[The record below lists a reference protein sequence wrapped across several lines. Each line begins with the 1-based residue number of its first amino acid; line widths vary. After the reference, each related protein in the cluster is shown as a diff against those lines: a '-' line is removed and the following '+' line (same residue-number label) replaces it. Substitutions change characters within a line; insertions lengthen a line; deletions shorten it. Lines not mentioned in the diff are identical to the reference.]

1 MSRTCARQQR
11 MRQQILN
18 EERMSHADEASVRP
32 SGERRSS
39 GSKLIIS
46 SPTPTAH
53 PFMNH
58 TNPVSQSTLLSDPNS
73 TRNLNQPV
81 QSAGAS
87 ALLAFL
93 SGSDHRP
100 PTQMSNAN
108 ASQPPRQTSAP
119 QQQQQGQEQQQQ
131 QQPSSHAAQNKTSSS
146 QLPPSILVSPRPGKL
161 NGIAVRVD
169 TTTISVLSG
178 SASSENSAL
187 YSANTNSSANGDNG
201 EVVDSSAPS
210 RDSSG
215 MLSNQICSVSD
226 ESGPSST
233 RSSDP
238 GPHRSN
244 KLLPVDI
251 RTMDLESTVSPV
263 SSDLNSVSLRH
274 FHLVA
279 PYRISQSSVW
289 LNLINLNLSL
299 PMYHKAKYML
309 NSTTLSESNCS
320 VKKKYSNCAVLQH
333 LCYFKN
339 CRDC

>member
-100 PTQMSNAN
+100 PTQM
-108 ASQPPRQTSAP
+108 
-119 QQQQQGQEQQQQ
+119 
-131 QQPSSHAAQNKTSSS
+131 TSSS